1 MSSKELL
8 KVIPLLE
15 RLSLI
20 RFGNESGIR
29 RLQEAIDFA
38 DQIQEVNTEGV
49 QPMVSPNE
57 TKCTLLRDDI
67 CIETKKE
74 EITKNADR
82 LIEGYFVA
90 PNQ

>member
-1 MSSKELL
+1 MSSKDLL
-8 KVIPLLE
+8 KLVPLLE

-20 RFGNESGIR
+20 RFANETGIK

-38 DQIQEVNTEGV
+38 QQIQEVNTEGV
-49 QPMVSPNE
+49 QPMISPNDNR
-57 TKCTLLRDDI
+57 CTQMRDDVVI
-67 CIETKKE
+67 ATNKE
-74 EITKNADR
+74 DIIKNAKQ